1 MMLVLNN
8 FAMLYGS
15 MFFVL
20 DKNFPRIPNG
30 LGEFC
35 QCDNGDHLLQAKC
48 WPMRID
54 LTAVPLR
61 IWGATWDWF
70 KKATL
75 RVSPPWN
82 KHSFFNDFLSF
93 RGVSLRLFLNQRL

>member
-48 WPMRID
+48 WPVRID
-54 LTAVPLR
+54 LTAVPLG
-61 IWGATWDWF
+61 IWGGTWDWF
-70 KKATL
+70 GKATL
-75 RVSPPWN
+75 ESFHLKLTKKKFSDFVNESVS
-82 KHSFFNDFLSF
+82 
-93 RGVSLRLFLNQRL
+93 